1 MPEIVIHGVV
11 SAAYAG
17 LAWHFWNTRWRA
29 PRAETLA
36 GLAGWERSA
45 LFATLALHG
54 WLLAQ
59 EVFLAPQL
67 RFGFAQALAV
77 TLWLGVVIYWVES
90 LFLRLDGFEPLI
102 LPLAALAAPLPALF
116 PGIASPALAASLE
129 FKLHMLLAMCA
140 YSLFTIAI
148 LHAMLMTLVERR
160 LHRAAEPGRE
170 RRAPLEGAL
179 AHLPPLLTLERLL
192 FRLIA
197 SAFAF
202 LTLTLASGIAFSETL
217 FGRALP
223 FNHKTLFALLSW
235 ATFAA
240 LLIGRYFYG
249 WRGRTALRWTLTGF
263 VMLLFAYVG
272 SRFVLEVI
280 LGRG

>member
-1 MPEIVIHGVV
+1 VPDIVIHAVV

-17 LAWHFWNTRWRA
+17 LAWHFWRTRWRA
-29 PRAETLA
+29 PRPAASA
-36 GLAGWERSA
+36 GLAGWERAA
-45 LFATLALHG
+45 LLGVLALHG
-54 WLLAQ
+54 WLLAA

-77 TLWLGVVIYWVES
+77 MLWLGVVIYWVES

-102 LPLAALAAPLPALF
+102 LPLAALAAPLPAIF
-116 PGIASPALAASLE
+116 PGIESPALAASAE
-129 FKLHMLLAMCA
+129 FKLHLLLAMCA

-160 LHRAAEPGRE
+160 LHGAAEPGRE
-170 RRAPLEGAL
+170 RLAPLEGAL
-179 AHLPPLLTLERLL
+179 ARLPPLLTLERLL
-192 FRLIA
+192 FRLIGA
-197 SAFAF
+197 AFAF
-202 LTLTLASGIAFSETL
+202 LTLTLASGILFSETL

-223 FNHKTLFALLSW
+223 LNHKTLFALLSW

-240 LLIGRYFYG
+240 LLVGRHFYG

-263 VMLLFAYVG
+263 VMLVLAYVG
-272 SRFVLEVI
+272 SRFVLEVM
-280 LGRG
+280 LGRT